1 MADPNK
7 DSAGARPGDADR
19 SVHNH
24 IESLVAEE
32 HRLYAQDGL
41 SETDRRRLHA
51 VQVELDQYW
60 DLLRQRRA
68 RREFGENPGEA
79 HVRPAKTVE
88 NYEG

>member
-1 MADPNK
+1 MADTKK
-7 DSAGARPGDADR
+7 DAAGARGDADR
-19 SVHNH
+19 SVREH
-24 IESLVAEE
+24 IESLVTEE
-32 HRLYAQDGL
+32 HRLYGQDGL
-41 SETDRRRLHA
+41 SEADRGRLHA

-68 RREFGENPGEA
+68 RREFGDNPGGA